1 MLRLRK
7 APLNLP
13 EKAIEVLEQ
22 DGGVIITGLASP
34 EQLQQVYQDAG
45 QVMES
50 RMSDEASHLGR
61 RVVSISPAKSN
72 KS

>member
-34 EQLQQVYQDAG
+34 EQLQQVYQDVR

-61 RVVSISPAKSN
+61 
-72 KS
+72 